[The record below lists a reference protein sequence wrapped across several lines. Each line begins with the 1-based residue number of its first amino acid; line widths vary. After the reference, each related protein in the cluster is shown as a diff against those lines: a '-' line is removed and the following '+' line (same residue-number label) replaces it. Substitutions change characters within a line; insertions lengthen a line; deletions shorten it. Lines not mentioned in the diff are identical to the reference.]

1 MQADLFML
9 SFVHRYTA
17 RPEPSVRN
25 DPTEPEWVVITVP
38 VVDALAGLLLAGLLL
53 AGLPLAGAPA
63 AGAPAALLHAATN
76 SAPDSGTPSLTGTGS
91 RFSNDLLII
100 IVSPVVR

>member
-1 MQADLFML
+1 ML

-25 DPTEPEWVVITVP
+25 DPAEPEWVVITVP
-38 VVDALAGLLLAGLLL
+38 VVAAP
-53 AGLPLAGAPA
+53 AGLPLAGAPPA
-63 AGAPAALLHAATN
+63 VAPAALLHAATN

-100 IVSPVVR
+100 IIVSRVVR